1 MLWRRT
7 SAAQRW
13 CRRLPRLFLPYGPSS
28 AALTT
33 PRPTSTS

>member
-1 MLWRRT
+1 MLWRQT

-13 CRRLPRLFLPYGPSS
+13 CRRSPRRFPPYGPSS

-33 PRPTSTS
+33 LRPTSTS